1 MRKFVGP
8 ACRGKCLLPPWL
20 GRILKIDVLA
30 ARPGIF
36 LGRSHL
42 WKAYT
47 LEKAAPRIK
56 QFVFSNLKI
65 ENQQQ
70 WLKTGCPVPHWYWGR
85 CFGLSS
91 CLGAQHNSVSQ
102 AVIMGRCNR
111 KGFFF
116 LFTPNVGISLDCV
129 DFWQRFVGHRG
140 KGRRIVLTFN
150 LKPMAPDAILVAW
163 LCPTGPHACWV
174 QFCAHLLLEIVR
186 FIIALPCV
194 LLITAVLLVVLSKEP
209 ELLCRFIMWEKIHWF
224 ILWDP

>member
-1 MRKFVGP
+1 MGL
-8 ACRGKCLLPPWL
+8 ACRGKRLLPPWL
-20 GRILKIDVLA
+20 GRILTIDVLA

-47 LEKAAPRIK
+47 LEEAAARIK
-56 QFVFSNLKI
+56 QFVFSSLKI

-102 AVIMGRCNR
+102 AVIMVRCNR

-116 LFTPNVGISLDCV
+116 YSLQMSALV
-129 DFWQRFVGHRG
+129 W
-140 KGRRIVLTFN
+140 IVLTFD
-150 LKPMAPDAILVAW
+150 K
-163 LCPTGPHACWV
+163 G
-174 QFCAHLLLEIVR
+174 
-186 FIIALPCV
+186 
-194 LLITAVLLVVLSKEP
+194 
-209 ELLCRFIMWEKIHWF
+209 
-224 ILWDP
+224 LWGTEGKGGGLY